1 MAGGASV
8 QSSEGFVQLP
18 GSDRRILRDARRT
31 GPADPEELSQVTI
44 VLRRGSRPGT
54 LPSLEELARR
64 PLAGRT
70 HLAREEFSTA
80 FGASVEDLEA
90 VRSFARSRGLTVVS
104 ESVPRRS
111 VRISGTVGSLASA
124 FGVVLDRYEYPGGT
138 YRGRVGPIRIPPEL
152 GERVMAVLGLDDRP
166 QAKTHFRLRPASV
179 TGAPSVH
186 SSPGGGGVFV
196 PSGGRRVGPVH
207 RLDRAGRGVPDVGP
221 YPVLSGARHART
233 HGHGDLGR
241 RATNSPTG
249 SPHGPDG
256 EVELDVEVAGSLAPG
271 GRIAVYFGP
280 NTDQGFL
287 DAVST
292 AVHDTTQRPTVVSI
306 SWGGPEETWTAQALS
321 AFESVFEDA
330 AALGV
335 TVLAS
340 AGDDGADDCGAR
352 HGLERRLPGIEPGG
366 GRVRRHAVGTLA

>member
-1 MAGGASV
+1 
-8 QSSEGFVQLP
+8 
-18 GSDRRILRDARRT
+18 
-31 GPADPEELSQVTI
+31 
-44 VLRRGSRPGT
+44 
-54 LPSLEELARR
+54 
-64 PLAGRT
+64 
-70 HLAREEFSTA
+70 
-80 FGASVEDLEA
+80 
-90 VRSFARSRGLTVVS
+90 
-104 ESVPRRS
+104 
-111 VRISGTVGSLASA
+111 
-124 FGVVLDRYEYPGGT
+124 
-138 YRGRVGPIRIPPEL
+138 
-152 GERVMAVLGLDDRP
+152 MAVLGLDDRP

-179 TGAPSVH
+179 TGAPSYTPLQVAAAY
-186 SSPGGGGVFV
+186 SFPPGADGSGQCIGLIELGGG
-196 PSGGRRVGPVH
+196 
-207 RLDRAGRGVPDVGP
+207 
-221 YPVLSGARHART
+221 YRT
-233 HGHGDLGR
+233 SDLTRYFQELATPAPTVTAISVDG
-241 RATNSPTG
+241 ATNSPTG

-340 AGDDGADDCGAR
+340 AGDDGADDGGAR